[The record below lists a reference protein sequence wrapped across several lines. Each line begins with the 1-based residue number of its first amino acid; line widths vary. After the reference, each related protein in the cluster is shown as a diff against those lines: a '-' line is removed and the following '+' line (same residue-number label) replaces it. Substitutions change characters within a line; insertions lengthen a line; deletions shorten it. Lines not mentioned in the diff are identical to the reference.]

1 MPDEHENENPID
13 FLFEQLQIRKSDLS
27 NEKDIRSQ
35 SMGVSKSNS
44 QGLLKVIAASNSSR
58 NLIISNK

>member
-44 QGLLKVIAASNSSR
+44 
-58 NLIISNK
+58 